1 MRRISLA
8 LLLALCALAS
18 PQAPASAQGFGGAG
32 PSAQGFGGAGQPAA
46 QSRVTGAITL
56 ALDARETPRKLLHA
70 RETLTVTPGALTL
83 VYPKWLP
90 GEHAPNG
97 AIDDLVGLTFSA
109 GGKTIPWR
117 RDPVDLFAFH
127 LDIPQGAGTLD
138 ASFDFLSAIGAGGF
152 SSASSETA
160 HLGIYSWNQVLLYPQ
175 GARTDDVM
183 FRASLQLPAGWKFAT
198 ALKAA
203 SENGGQIDFAPV
215 SLTTLVDS
223 PVIAG
228 EYFKVV
234 PLDPSTPL
242 GTSDTSSRRVE
253 ADLVGDTAASIEIPA
268 DLTQK
273 WKRLVQEADAMFGA
287 RHYDRY
293 HFLLTLSDRVAHF
306 GLEHH
311 QSNDSRVNENSLTQQ
326 NSIGVVAHE
335 YVHSWNGKFRRP
347 AGLATPDF
355 QQPMDGEL
363 LWVYEG
369 LTQYLGY
376 VLAERS
382 GIWSES
388 YYKERL
394 AETAAYL
401 DTEPG
406 REWRPLADTATAA
419 QLLYFSPGQW
429 TAYRRSTDFY
439 DEGWLIWL
447 DVDTTIRELTRGAKS
462 IEDFCHLFHGGESG
476 PPMVKPYT
484 LDDVVAALNQVAPHD
499 WKAFLGSRIYQVTP
513 RAPLDGIT
521 RSGWRL
527 AYTDAK
533 NEFIKTGDGDRV
545 EAMSSLGLRVRAR
558 DGMVNDVILNSPAGK
573 AGIGPGMQILAVNG
587 LRFSAEVLRNAIRD
601 SKTASGP
608 LTIEFQND
616 DLVKTV
622 PLDYHG
628 GMREPHLERVADK
641 PDLLGQILA
650 ARARR

>member
-1 MRRISLA
+1 MCRRISLA
-8 LLLALCALAS
+8 ALITLSALVS
-18 PQAPASAQGFGGAG
+18 PGAPVSAQGGG
-32 PSAQGFGGAGQPAA
+32 

-90 GEHAPNG
+90 GEHAPDG
-97 AIDDLVGLTFSA
+97 AIDDLVGLKFSA
-109 GGKTIPWR
+109 RGNTIPWR

-127 LDIPQGAGTLD
+127 LDVPQGADTLEVT
-138 ASFDFLSAIGAGGF
+138 FDFLSAIGAGGF

-175 GARTDDVM
+175 GARSDDVM
-183 FRASLQLPAGWKFAT
+183 FRASLQIPGGWKYAT
-198 ALKAA
+198 ALKPAIIGGTVPGT
-203 SENGGQIDFAPV
+203 NGGERSSSVTFAPV

-228 EYFKVV
+228 EYLRVV
-234 PLDPSTPL
+234 PLDDSA
-242 GTSDTSSRRVE
+242 SRPVE

-287 RHYDRY
+287 RHFDNY

-311 QSNDSRVNENSLTQQ
+311 QSNDSRVNENALTQQ

-355 QQPMDGEL
+355 QQPMVGDL

-394 AETAAYL
+394 AQIAAYL
-401 DTEPG
+401 DAEPG
-406 REWRPLADTATAA
+406 REWRPLADTTTAA
-419 QLLYFSPGQW
+419 QLLYFAPGQW

-447 DVDTTIRELTRGAKS
+447 DVDTAIRELTHGAKS
-462 IEDFCHLFHGGESG
+462 IEDFSHLFHGGESG
-476 PPMVKPYT
+476 APMVKPYT
-484 LDDVVAALNQVAPHD
+484 FDDVVAALNQVAPHD

-521 RSGWRL
+521 RGGWRL
-527 AYTDAK
+527 VYTDTK
-533 NEFIKTGDGDRV
+533 NDFIKTGDGDRV
-545 EAMSSLGLRVRAR
+545 EAMYSLGLRVRTR
-558 DGMVNDVILNSPAGK
+558 DGMVSDVILNSPAGK

-587 LRFSAEVLRNAIRD
+587 LRFSADVLRNAIKD
-601 SKTASGP
+601 SKSATGP

-622 PLDYHG
+622 SLDYHG
-628 GMREPHLERVADK
+628 GMREPHLERDAGK
-641 PDLLGQILA
+641 PDVLGQILT
-650 ARARR
+650 ARAKN

>member
-1 MRRISLA
+1 MRRITVGMLI
-8 LLLALCALAS
+8 ALCAITS
-18 PQAPASAQGFGGAG
+18 PNAQAPTTQA
-32 PSAQGFGGAGQPAA
+32 
-46 QSRVTGAITL
+46 RVTGTITL

-70 RETLTVTPGALTL
+70 RETFAVTPGALTL

-90 GEHAPNG
+90 GEHAPDG
-97 AIDDLVGLTFSA
+97 AIDDLVGLKFSA
-109 GGKTIPWR
+109 GGKTLSWR
-117 RDPVDLFAFH
+117 RDPVDQFAFH
-127 LDIPQGAGTLD
+127 LDVPQGVDTLD
-138 ASFDFLSAIGAGGF
+138 VSLDFLSAIGAGGF

-183 FRASLQLPAGWKFAT
+183 FSASIELPGNWKYAT
-198 ALKAA
+198 ALPIRTVAENTIVAGIKPGDA
-203 SENGGQIDFAPV
+203 SPPRQLSASVQFAPV

-228 EYFKVV
+228 EYLRVV
-234 PLDPSTPL
+234 PLD
-242 GTSDTSSRRVE
+242 TSSRPVE
-253 ADLVGDTAASIEIPA
+253 ADLVGDTANAIDIPN

-287 RHYDRY
+287 RHYTNY

-311 QSNDSRVNENSLTQQ
+311 QSNDSRVNENSLSQQ

-355 QQPMDGEL
+355 QQPMVGDL

-394 AETAAYL
+394 AQIAAFL
-401 DTEPG
+401 DNEPG
-406 REWRPLADTATAA
+406 REWRPLSDTTTAA

-429 TAYRRSTDFY
+429 TAYRRTTDFY

-447 DVDTTIRELTRGAKS
+447 DVDTQIRQLTNGQKS
-462 IEDFCHLFHGGESG
+462 IEDFCHLFHGGESSA
-476 PPMVKPYT
+476 PTVKPYT
-484 LDDVVAALNQVAPHD
+484 FDDVVAALNQVAPHD
-499 WKAFLGSRIYQVTP
+499 WKGFLSARIYQITP
-513 RAPLDGIT
+513 HAPLDGIT
-521 RSGWRL
+521 KGGWRL
-527 AYTDAK
+527 IYSDAK
-533 NEFIKTGDGDRV
+533 NEYVKASDAERV
-545 EAMSSLGLRVRAR
+545 EAAYSIGLRVRAR
-558 DGMVNDVILNSPAGK
+558 DGLVNDVFLNSPAGRQGSDPECRSSRST
-573 AGIGPGMQILAVNG
+573 ACGSP
-587 LRFSAEVLRNAIRD
+587 RRCSATRSR
-601 SKTASGP
+601 SP
-608 LTIEFQND
+608 
-616 DLVKTV
+616 
-622 PLDYHG
+622 
-628 GMREPHLERVADK
+628 
-641 PDLLGQILA
+641 
-650 ARARR
+650 RARQGR

>member
-1 MRRISLA
+1 VRRLAVLVLLFVCTSL
-8 LLLALCALAS
+8 S
-18 PQAPASAQGFGGAG
+18 PYAQAPV
-32 PSAQGFGGAGQPAA
+32 A
-46 QSRVTGAITL
+46 QSRVTGTITL

-70 RETLTVTPGALTL
+70 RETFNVTAGALTL

-90 GEHAPNG
+90 GEHAPDG
-97 AIDDLVGLTFSA
+97 AIDDLVGLRFTA
-109 GGKTIPWR
+109 GGKTLAWH

-127 LDIPQGAGTLD
+127 IDIPEGVTTLD
-138 ASFDFLSAIGAGGF
+138 VSLDFLSAIGQGGF

-183 FRASLQLPAGWKFAT
+183 FRASIEPPANWKYAT
-198 ALKAA
+198 ALPAA
-203 SENGGQIDFAPV
+203 SGAGSTTGQFAPV

-228 EYFKVV
+228 EYLRVV
-234 PLDPSTPL
+234 PLDN
-242 GTSDTSSRRVE
+242 TSSRPVE
-253 ADLVGDTAASIEIPA
+253 ADLVGDTASSIDISN
-268 DLTQK
+268 DLTAK

-287 RHYDRY
+287 RHYNNY
-293 HFLLTLSDRVAHF
+293 HFLLTMSDHVAHF

-311 QSNDSRVNENSLTQQ
+311 QSNDSRVPENSLSQQ
-326 NSIGVVAHE
+326 NSVGVVAHE
-335 YVHSWNGKFRRP
+335 YVHSWNGKYRRP

-355 QQPMDGEL
+355 QQPMIGEL

-382 GIWSES
+382 GLWSES

-394 AETAAYL
+394 AEIAAFL

-406 REWRPLADTATAA
+406 RRWRPLSDTTTAA
-419 QLLYFSPGQW
+419 QLLYFAPGQW
-429 TAYRRSTDFY
+429 DSYRRGTDFY

-447 DVDTTIRELTRGAKS
+447 DVDTAIRELTHGAKS
-462 IEDFCHLFHGGESG
+462 IEDFCHLFHGGESSG
-476 PPMVKPYT
+476 PMLKPYT
-484 LDDVVAALNQVAPHD
+484 LDDVVVALNQVAPHD
-499 WKAFLGSRIYQVTP
+499 WKAFLASRVYQVTP

-521 RSGWRL
+521 RGGWRL
-527 AYTDAK
+527 VYTDTK
-533 NEFIKTGDGDRV
+533 NEFIKAGDNERV
-545 EAMSSLGLRVRAR
+545 QASYSIGLRVRAR
-558 DGMVNDVILNSPAGK
+558 DGVVNDVVLDSPAGK

-587 LRFSAEVLRNAIRD
+587 LRYSAEGLRNAIKD

-616 DLVKTV
+616 DVVKTV
-622 PLDYHG
+622 SLDYHG
-628 GMREPHLERVADK
+628 GTREPHLERDMSR
-641 PDLLGQILA
+641 PDVIAQILA
-650 ARARR
+650 PRAK

>member
-1 MRRISLA
+1 MRHVSLA
-8 LLLALCALAS
+8 ALITLSALVS
-18 PQAPASAQGFGGAG
+18 PGAPLSAQGGG
-32 PSAQGFGGAGQPAA
+32 
-46 QSRVTGAITL
+46 QSRVTGAITI

-70 RETLTVTPGALTL
+70 RETLSVTPGALTL

-90 GEHAPNG
+90 GEHSPDG
-97 AIDDLVGLTFSA
+97 AIDDLVGLTFAA

-127 LDIPQGAGTLD
+127 LDVPQGVQTLD
-138 ASFDFLSAIGAGGF
+138 VSLDFLSAIGTGGF
-152 SSASSETA
+152 SSAASETA

-203 SENGGQIDFAPV
+203 GETGGTTEFAPV

-228 EYFKVV
+228 EYLRVV
-234 PLDPSTPL
+234 PLD
-242 GTSDTSSRRVE
+242 DTSSRRVE
-253 ADLVGDTAASIEIPA
+253 ADLVGDTAASIDIPA

-311 QSNDSRVNENSLTQQ
+311 QSNDSRLNENALSRP

-355 QQPMDGEL
+355 QQPMVGEL

-382 GIWSES
+382 GIWSEP

-394 AETAAYL
+394 AQIAAYL
-401 DTEPG
+401 DTQPG
-406 REWRPLADTATAA
+406 REWRPLADTTTAA
-419 QLLYFSPGQW
+419 QLLYFAPGQW

-447 DVDTTIRELTRGAKS
+447 DVDTAIRELTHGAKS

-476 PPMVKPYT
+476 SPMVKPYT
-484 LDDVVAALNQVAPHD
+484 MDDVVSALNQVAPHD
-499 WKAFLGSRIYQVTP
+499 WKTFLGSRIYQVTP
-513 RAPLDGIT
+513 HAPLDGIT

-527 AYTDAK
+527 VYTDAS
-533 NEFIKTGDGDRV
+533 NEFIKTADNERV
-545 EAMSSLGLRVRAR
+545 EAMYSLGLRVRAR

-587 LRFSAEVLRNAIRD
+587 LRFSAEVLRTAIRN

-616 DLVKTV
+616 DLVKMV
-622 PLDYHG
+622 SLDYHG
-628 GMREPHLERVADK
+628 GMREPHLERDGSK
-641 PDLLGQILA
+641 PDVLAQILA
-650 ARARR
+650 PRSK

>member
-32 PSAQGFGGAGQPAA
+32 PASAQGFGGAGQPAA
-46 QSRVTGAITL
+46 QSRVTGAIAL

-90 GEHAPNG
+90 GEHAPDG

-175 GARTDDVM
+175 GARTDDVL
-183 FRASLQLPAGWKFAT
+183 FRPRLQIPAGWKFAT

-228 EYFKVV
+228 EYLKVV
-234 PLDPSTPL
+234 PLD
-242 GTSDTSSRRVE
+242 DTSSRRVE
-253 ADLVGDTAASIEIPA
+253 ADLVGDNASSIDIPA

-355 QQPMDGEL
+355 QQPMVGEL

-394 AETAAYL
+394 AQIAAYL
-401 DTEPG
+401 DAEPG
-406 REWRPLADTATAA
+406 RDWRPLSDTTTAA

-447 DVDTTIRELTRGAKS
+447 EVDSQLRQLTSGQKS
-462 IEDFCHLFHGGESG
+462 MEDFCHLFHGGESG
-476 PPMVKPYT
+476 APMVKPYT
-484 LDDVVAALNQVAPHD
+484 FDDVVAALNQVAPHD
-499 WKAFLGSRIYQVTP
+499 WKAFLSTRVYEVAP
-513 RAPLDGIT
+513 RAPLDGIA
-521 RSGWRL
+521 RGGWRL
-527 AYTDAK
+527 VYNDTK
-533 NEFIKTGDGDRV
+533 NEYIKTNDGDRV
-545 EAMSSLGLRVRAR
+545 EAMHSLGFRVRTR

-573 AGIGPGMQILAVNG
+573 AGIGPGMQIIAVNG
-587 LRFSAEVLRNAIRD
+587 LRFSADVLRNAIRN
-601 SKTASGP
+601 SKTAPGP

-622 PLDYHG
+622 SLDYHG
-628 GMREPHLERVADK
+628 GMREPHLERDAGK
-641 PDLLGQILA
+641 PDVLGQILA
-650 ARARR
+650 ARVK

>member
-1 MRRISLA
+1 
-8 LLLALCALAS
+8 
-18 PQAPASAQGFGGAG
+18 
-32 PSAQGFGGAGQPAA
+32 
-46 QSRVTGAITL
+46 
-56 ALDARETPRKLLHA
+56 
-70 RETLTVTPGALTL
+70 
-83 VYPKWLP
+83 
-90 GEHAPNG
+90 
-97 AIDDLVGLTFSA
+97 
-109 GGKTIPWR
+109 TIPWR

-127 LDIPQGAGTLD
+127 LDIPQGVETLE
-138 ASFDFLSAIGAGGF
+138 ASFDFLSAIGAAGF

-175 GARTDDVM
+175 GARTDEVM
-183 FRASLQLPAGWKFAT
+183 FRASLQIPAGWKFAT
-198 ALKAA
+198 SLKTA
-203 SENGGQIDFAPV
+203 SQNGGTIDFAPV

-228 EYFKVV
+228 EYLKVV
-234 PLDPSTPL
+234 SLDSSTAPGAGSSAPL
-242 GTSDTSSRRVE
+242 GTSDTSSRHVE

-347 AGLATPDF
+347 AGLATADF
-355 QQPMDGEL
+355 QQPMVGEL

-394 AETAAYL
+394 AQVAAYL

-419 QLLYFSPGQW
+419 QLLYFAPGQW

-447 DVDTTIRELTRGAKS
+447 DVDTTIRELTHGAKS
-462 IEDFCHLFHGGESG
+462 IEDFCHLLRWRERPADGEALHPGRCGGGAEPG
-476 PPMVKPYT
+476 G
-484 LDDVVAALNQVAPHD
+484 AARLEGLPRLAHLPGDAARPAGWNYQGRVAP
-499 WKAFLGSRIYQVTP
+499 
-513 RAPLDGIT
+513 
-521 RSGWRL
+521 RL
-527 AYTDAK
+527 Y
-533 NEFIKTGDGDRV
+533 G
-545 EAMSSLGLRVRAR
+545 
-558 DGMVNDVILNSPAGK
+558 
-573 AGIGPGMQILAVNG
+573 
-587 LRFSAEVLRNAIRD
+587 
-601 SKTASGP
+601 
-608 LTIEFQND
+608 
-616 DLVKTV
+616 
-622 PLDYHG
+622 
-628 GMREPHLERVADK
+628 REERVHQDRRRRSCRRDVFAR
-641 PDLLGQILA
+641 A
-650 ARARR
+650 ARARARRHGERRHPEFAGRQGGHRSRDADPRRQRAAILGGGAAQRDRGFEDRLRAADDRVSERRSREDRAARLSRRDAGAPPGTGHEQSGPAGANPGAARRPITTKAAPRHTRSPRSSGFSL

>member
-18 PQAPASAQGFGGAG
+18 PQAPAFAQGFGGAG
-32 PSAQGFGGAGQPAA
+32 PASAQGFGGAGQPAA

-90 GEHAPNG
+90 GEHAPDG

-127 LDIPQGAGTLD
+127 LDVPQGAATLD

-183 FRASLQLPAGWKFAT
+183 FRPSLQIPAGWKFAT

-203 SENGGQIDFAPV
+203 SENGGRIDFAPV

-228 EYFKVV
+228 EYLKVV

-242 GTSDTSSRRVE
+242 GTSDTSSSRVE

-355 QQPMDGEL
+355 QQPMVGDL

-394 AETAAYL
+394 AQIAAYL

-406 REWRPLADTATAA
+406 RDWRPLADTTTAA

-447 DVDTTIRELTRGAKS
+447 DVDTAIRELTRGAKS
-462 IEDFCHLFHGGESG
+462 IEDFCHLWPADGE
-476 PPMVKPYT
+476 
-484 LDDVVAALNQVAPHD
+484 ALHP
-499 WKAFLGSRIYQVTP
+499 
-513 RAPLDGIT
+513 
-521 RSGWRL
+521 
-527 AYTDAK
+527 
-533 NEFIKTGDGDRV
+533 
-545 EAMSSLGLRVRAR
+545 
-558 DGMVNDVILNSPAGK
+558 
-573 AGIGPGMQILAVNG
+573 
-587 LRFSAEVLRNAIRD
+587 
-601 SKTASGP
+601 
-608 LTIEFQND
+608 
-616 DLVKTV
+616 
-622 PLDYHG
+622 
-628 GMREPHLERVADK
+628 
-641 PDLLGQILA
+641 
-650 ARARR
+650 